1 MKNIILFLLFSVSS
15 FSQDYSLTKKQID
28 SICLKSKDFIDQ
40 KTPIK
45 KNIKI
50 TVKNKEIKTLNGTGS
65 EIIRIFKHIEND
77 PRNIVETYEIIK
89 VSYEYLVNYSF
100 GNFEYVFVDIY
111 YKNNI
116 VDSFYI
122 EEKYNLGQ
130 GIKSQQLFLS
140 QSNLQK
146 EDLTDFNFCKSF
158 KDWITE
164 KSKEI
169 NTIFY
174 NKR

>member
-1 MKNIILFLLFSVSS
+1 MKNIILFLLFSVTS

-45 KNIKI
+45 KSIKV
-50 TVKNKEIKTLNGTGS
+50 TLKNKQIKTLNGTGS
-65 EIIRIFKHIEND
+65 EIIRIFKHLEND
-77 PRNIVETYEIIK
+77 PRNIVETYEMIK

-100 GNFEYVFVDIY
+100 GNFEYVFIDIY
-111 YKNNI
+111 YKQNT
-116 VDSFYI
+116 VDGFFI
-122 EEKYNLGQ
+122 EERYKIGKES
-130 GIKSQQLFLS
+130 KSQQLYLS
-140 QSNLQK
+140 QSNLEE

-158 KDWITE
+158 KDWITK

-174 NKR
+174 KKT

>member
-1 MKNIILFLLFSVSS
+1 MKYIILLLLFSVSS

-28 SICLKSKDFIDQ
+28 SICLKSKDFKDQ
-40 KTPIK
+40 KTPVKKSIK
-45 KNIKI
+45 V
-50 TVKNKEIKTLNGTGS
+50 TLKNKQLKTLNGTGS
-65 EIIRIFKHIEND
+65 ETIRIFKQLTND
-77 PRNIVETYEIIK
+77 PRNVVQTYEIIK
-89 VSYEYLVNYSF
+89 ASYEYLVNYSF

-111 YKNNI
+111 YKNNS

-122 EEKYNLGQ
+122 EEKYNLGK
-130 GIKSQQLFLS
+130 GIKSQQAFLS
-140 QSNLQK
+140 QSNLEE
-146 EDLTDFNFCKSF
+146 EDITDFSFSKSF
-158 KDWITE
+158 RDWIAE

>member
-40 KTPIK
+40 KTPLK
-45 KNIKI
+45 KSKKV
-50 TVKNKEIKTLNGTGS
+50 TLKNKQIKTLTGTGS
-65 EIIRIFKHIEND
+65 ETIRIFNQIDND
-77 PRNIVETYEIIK
+77 ARNIVETYEIIK
-89 VSYEYLVNYSF
+89 VSYEYEIDYSF

-111 YKNNI
+111 YKNNTA
-116 VDSFYI
+116 DSFYI
-122 EEKYNLGQ
+122 EEKYKLGQ
-130 GIKSQQLFLS
+130 VSKSQQLYLS
-140 QSNLQK
+140 QSNLEE

-158 KDWITE
+158 KDWITV